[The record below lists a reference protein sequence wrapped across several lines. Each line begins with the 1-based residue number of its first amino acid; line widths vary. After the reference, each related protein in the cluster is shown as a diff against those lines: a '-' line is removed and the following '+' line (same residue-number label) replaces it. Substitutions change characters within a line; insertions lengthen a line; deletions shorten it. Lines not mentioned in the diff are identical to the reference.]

1 MIQVQGL
8 PAQVLVPTLVTM
20 DNMSINI
27 VSYSCRGFCS
37 SSGYVHE
44 LLEHCDILCLQEH
57 WLPDLHL
64 NDLNVSD
71 DFVVIAVS
79 GMASDQVISG
89 RPYGGCAIYCRN
101 QLSVSFSPCPVVS
114 KRFCSREILLA
125 DGCLL
130 LLVCVYFPCDN
141 GLAEDIYKVGAV
153 LSKLEGFLESRKYDL
168 LAVVGDF
175 NVDFAHTMFQK
186 LMNYISSWNMLSWRP
201 QICSSPLSSL
211 LMRVTVVRPAPG
223 WTIFCSLLRLLPRS
237 RMLWSCTLVLTSLT
251 ICPCQ
256 LYSIVSYIQLSTP
269 NVLRECITW
278 PSPMLW
284 QAPCLA

>member
-1 MIQVQGL
+1 MIKLSLGVPMVAVL
-8 PAQVLVPTLVTM
+8 FTVVISYMYLLVPVLLFL
-20 DNMSINI
+20 
-27 VSYSCRGFCS
+27 RGF
-37 SSGYVHE
+37 V
-44 LLEHCDILCLQEH
+44 
-57 WLPDLHL
+57 LH
-64 NDLNVSD
+64 
-71 DFVVIAVS
+71 
-79 GMASDQVISG
+79 G
-89 RPYGGCAIYCRN
+89 
-101 QLSVSFSPCPVVS
+101 
-114 KRFCSREILLA
+114 EILLA

-141 GLAEDIYKVGAV
+141 GLAEDIYKFGAV

-211 LMRVTVVRPAPG
+211 LMRVTLVRPTPG

-251 ICPCQ
+251 ICPCL
-256 LYSIVSYIQLSTP
+256 LY
-269 NVLRECITW
+269 
-278 PSPMLW
+278 
-284 QAPCLA
+284 